1 MKRARLT
8 IEYCVECMYL
18 SRALEL
24 ARALLEEHPEQIDSL
39 TLLPG
44 HEGVFDVSLNEQKI
58 FAMEGVL
65 PQPDL
70 IKERIGQALAGE
82 TLA

>member
-1 MKRARLT
+1 MKRARIT

-18 SRALEL
+18 PRTLEL
-24 ARALLEEHPEQIDSL
+24 ARALLEAHPDQIESL

-44 HEGVFDVSLNEQKI
+44 HEGVFDVSLNDQKI

-65 PQPDL
+65 PKPDL
-70 IKERIGQALAGE
+70 IKERIRQALAGGA
-82 TLA
+82 LA